1 MFSSPVGRHLRFP
14 SVQILIPISLY
25 VSIELVKIGQI
36 FFITN
41 DADLYDEE
49 TDSRIQCKSLNITED
64 LGQIEYIF
72 SDKTG
77 TLTENKM
84 VFRRCSIMGTE
95 YPHKE
100 NGKSFTRLQKKVASV
115 VSLNISHLWELRLL
129 SKFHS
134 HIEK

>member
-1 MFSSPVGRHLRFP
+1 M
-14 SVQILIPISLY
+14 
-25 VSIELVKIGQI
+25 SIELVKIGQI

-41 DADLYDEE
+41 DIDLYNED
-49 TDSRIQCKSLNITED
+49 TDSRIQCKALNITED

-84 VFRRCSIMGTE
+84 VFGRCSIMGTE

-100 NGKSFTRLQKKVASV
+100 NGNPSHCSFIYQNELLQ
-115 VSLNISHLWELRLL
+115 
-129 SKFHS
+129 HS
-134 HIEK
+134 SDR

>member
-1 MFSSPVGRHLRFP
+1 M
-14 SVQILIPISLY
+14 
-25 VSIELVKIGQI
+25 GQI

-41 DADLYDEE
+41 DMDLYDEE

-100 NGKSFTRLQKKVASV
+100 NGNPPHHSLKKLQLQCLLI
-115 VSLNISHLWELRLL
+115 SLIHVNSH
-129 SKFHS
+129 F
-134 HIEK
+134 

>member
-1 MFSSPVGRHLRFP
+1 MSPLLILKFVFSPVGRHLPF
-14 SVQILIPISLY
+14 SSIQILIPISLY
-25 VSIELVKIGQI
+25 VSIELVKIVQI

-41 DADLYDEE
+41 DVDLYDEE

-84 VFRRCSIMGTE
+84 VFRRCSIMGIE
-95 YPHKE
+95 YPHKD
-100 NGKSFTRLQKKVASV
+100 NG
-115 VSLNISHLWELRLL
+115 NPSH
-129 SKFHS
+129 HS
-134 HIEK
+134 